1 MEDGTGSLGQTFHH
15 PPGDDHRR
23 QGNVTARHSLP
34 ENHDIGYSSVRLQR
48 GPGAG
53 ASRAGQDFIG
63 DPEDLI
69 AIANFANSLPVA
81 AGWNRSSGS
90 GAPNRFSNQ
99 RRDTFRTL
107 LHDGRLECLTT
118 ARGTE
123 RLMT

>member
-15 PPGDDHRR
+15 PPRDDHRR
-23 QGNVTARHSLP
+23 QGSVTAGHSLP

-53 ASRAGQDFIG
+53 TTSAGQDFVS

-69 AIANFANSLPVA
+69 AIANFANSFPVA

-90 GAPNRFSNQ
+90 RAPYRFSDQ
-99 RRDTFRTL
+99 RSDAF
-107 LHDGRLECLTT
+107 
-118 ARGTE
+118 GT
-123 RLMT
+123 